1 MRTDITNIFYLQ
13 YLKSILKELNYI
25 RCRCMYCVGC
35 NSFITYIKLYDEPKK
50 NLHVESKFFI
60 RVRLTFLGKTGLQQN
75 SKQIYKK

>member
-1 MRTDITNIFYLQ
+1 
-13 YLKSILKELNYI
+13 
-25 RCRCMYCVGC
+25 MYCVGC